1 MRESILRGQS
11 AHARGGEV
19 VDHALHAV
27 RRHFAGDEGSYVDP
41 MGSVAIPEAREPS
54 DEPGIVDRAMS
65 FLSQLNPVG
74 SAEAAS
80 LKFPK
85 VKVPDIPPR
94 QMTLQEVRRTFDP
107 HAGVGMSGEDLDRLV
122 NAYGKVASPASLDD
136 ELARR
141 GAEIAQ
147 TYITKS
153 GSGFGGRS
161 FFGHKPSVPIE
172 ELGRAAE
179 PVPYTH
185 EPKAIVNKSWQD
197 VGRER
202 AGSPLISLGGDLSD
216 LVRLRGYGPAGD
228 LRALSSP
235 TDIHAGFDYMLEPNL
250 HSVWSNNPEHAAM
263 LEKQVLGQKEIQR
276 AVKKDLPVMAVANPM
291 GPGAIDS
298 AKNMM
303 DLYLNAIEG
312 AAIHPEYL
320 RKATEDIRSGAFG
333 GSPKEKDKLR
343 KKLADFP
350 GFDDMDKAREFLL
363 NNPDVAGTTRSA
375 IIKGLEKADLVK
387 KGFPEVGQLRVAAS
401 SPKFMMA
408 PGNMMGGRMIEL
420 DPRMFHQAEANRY
433 FKHFTYG
440 GDTPGTYYGDVPL
453 IHRQYGAPD
462 VMDTLMAKY
471 NQWRPGATK
480 SAPPKAPITVHP
492 FSTDQGGRDTVRKMF
507 EEQRMVQP
515 INPRMLESIMRGE
528 QRRPMYG
535 FAEGGAIE
543 DHALAAIYNHC

>member
-1 MRESILRGQS
+1 
-11 AHARGGEV
+11 
-19 VDHALHAV
+19 
-27 RRHFAGDEGSYVDP
+27 
-41 MGSVAIPEAREPS
+41 
-54 DEPGIVDRAMS
+54 
-65 FLSQLNPVG
+65 
-74 SAEAAS
+74 
-80 LKFPK
+80 
-85 VKVPDIPPR
+85 
-94 QMTLQEVRRTFDP
+94 
-107 HAGVGMSGEDLDRLV
+107 
-122 NAYGKVASPASLDD
+122 
-136 ELARR
+136 
-141 GAEIAQ
+141 
-147 TYITKS
+147 
-153 GSGFGGRS
+153 
-161 FFGHKPSVPIE
+161 
-172 ELGRAAE
+172 
-179 PVPYTH
+179 
-185 EPKAIVNKSWQD
+185 
-197 VGRER
+197 
-202 AGSPLISLGGDLSD
+202 
-216 LVRLRGYGPAGD
+216 
-228 LRALSSP
+228 
-235 TDIHAGFDYMLEPNL
+235 
-250 HSVWSNNPEHAAM
+250 M

-462 VMDTLMAKY
+462 VTDMLMSKY

-492 FSTDQGGRDTVRKMF
+492 FSLDQGGRDTWRKMF
-507 EEQRMVQP
+507 EEQRMAQP
-515 INPRMLESIMRGE
+515 INERMMESIMRGE
-528 QRRPMYG
+528 QRRPLYG
-535 FAEGGAIE
+535 FAKGGVIE